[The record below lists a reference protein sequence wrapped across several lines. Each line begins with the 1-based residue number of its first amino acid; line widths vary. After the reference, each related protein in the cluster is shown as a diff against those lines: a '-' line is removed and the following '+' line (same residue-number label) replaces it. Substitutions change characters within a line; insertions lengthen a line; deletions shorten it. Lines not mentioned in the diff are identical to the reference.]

1 MATKPAEQTL
11 FVRKA
16 SGLVKGWSGGD
27 GFRYS
32 FFSTNIFLGI
42 WGFLY
47 AVFIPGGSVFWSIII
62 TTIFVLLEVVVY
74 AGLISAM
81 PRAGGDYVWQSRVFH
96 SSVGFV
102 FGATGWWFILWLW
115 IPIYAAL
122 CVNSFIKP
130 ILRIL
135 GANGAA
141 DWLTSQWG
149 IFVASLATIALATYL
164 VAVGM
169 KAYANFQK
177 WALWIGLAGLAV
189 GAILLIVTSK
199 ASFIA
204 AFNREM
210 FSQFG
215 VREAY
220 SATIKG
226 AGEGM
231 PSSMFAGT
239 LKDTFKLIPVM
250 AFWLLWPVWG
260 ATLYGEVRGAKDFR
274 KNIYQM
280 GGGLLAAVAIVL
292 VFLGLVTKTMGWNF
306 FEASA
311 NGYMGVL
318 YAYIDPA
325 AVPGAGEYLSPTAM
339 TAWIVN
345 NSAFQVIFI
354 AAISLI
360 VFGWWGT
367 VFLSS
372 TRMIFASA
380 FDRILPES
388 VAKVTSGGVPVNALL
403 LMAIPSVIVSAF
415 YAFSPTFVQLTY
427 DATLVIAAM
436 FFVTGP
442 RVRVH
447 AAPRQGDLAEL
458 GAAQG
463 PDPPDHRRHLRDL
476 HGLQPLPVVLRQD
489 QRLRRRL
496 QEQELHDLHGDPLRG
511 RHRDLDHR
519 LGDPQASGHGARSS
533 RQGDSSRVTHERPDR
548 DEAVRPEGELPSR
561 GHEVHRRA
569 TVGTRGSAT
578 RDLRKRQTRRS
589 GAGGGRRTAA
599 GALARRTSRADKQ
612 VTPGRPGT
620 HDQRHSGGP

>member
-1 MATKPAEQTL
+1 M
-11 FVRKA
+11 
-16 SGLVKGWSGGD
+16 G
-27 GFRYS
+27 
-32 FFSTNIFLGI
+32 
-42 WGFLY
+42 
-47 AVFIPGGSVFWSIII
+47 
-62 TTIFVLLEVVVY
+62 
-74 AGLISAM
+74 AG
-81 PRAGGDYVWQSRVFH
+81 
-96 SSVGFV
+96 
-102 FGATGWWFILWLW
+102 
-115 IPIYAAL
+115 
-122 CVNSFIKP
+122 
-130 ILRIL
+130 
-135 GANGAA
+135 GAA
-141 DWLTSQWG
+141 DWLTTEWG

-199 ASFIA
+199 DTFIA
-204 AFNREM
+204 SFNREM
-210 FSQFG
+210 LSQFG
-215 VREAY
+215 AKDAY
-220 SATIKG
+220 AATIKG

-231 PSSMFAGT
+231 PSSMFAGS
-239 LKDTFKLIPVM
+239 LKETFKLLPVM

-280 GGGLLAAVAIVL
+280 AGGLLAAVAIVI
-292 VFLGLVTKTMGWNF
+292 VFLFLVTKTMGWDF

-345 NSAFQVIFI
+345 NSVFQVIFI

-427 DATLVIAAM
+427 DATLVIAIM
-436 FFVTGP
+436 FFVTGLAFVFMP
-442 RVRVH
+442 IRAKAIWQNSALPKGPILPIVGIIYVLFMGGMLIAWFYDKLNVYGVGYKNKNSMIFMAILYV
-447 AAPRQGDLAEL
+447 AAIVIWVIAYF
-458 GAAQG
+458 
-463 PDPPDHRRHLRDL
+463 
-476 HGLQPLPVVLRQD
+476 V
-489 QRLRRRL
+489 
-496 QEQELHDLHGDPLRG
+496 
-511 RHRDLDHR
+511 
-519 LGDPQASGHGARSS
+519 
-533 RQGDSSRVTHERPDR
+533 
-548 DEAVRPEGELPSR
+548 
-561 GHEVHRRA
+561 
-569 TVGTRGSAT
+569 
-578 RDLRKRQTRRS
+578 RKRQ
-589 GAGGGRRTAA
+589 GMELEAVA
-599 GALARRTSRADKQ
+599 KEIP
-612 VTPGRPGT
+612 VE
-620 HDQRHSGGP
+620 

>member
-1 MATKPAEQTL
+1 MATNAGTQPPAEQTL

-16 SGLVKGWSGGD
+16 SGLVKGWSTGD

-62 TTIFVLLEVVVY
+62 TTLFVLLEVVVY

-135 GANGAA
+135 GAGGSA
-141 DWLTSQWG
+141 DWLATKTG
-149 IFVASLATIALATYL
+149 VFVASLATIALATYL

-169 KAYANFQK
+169 KAYARFQK
-177 WALWIGLAGLAV
+177 WALWIGLAGCAV
-189 GAILLIVTSK
+189 AAILLLVTTK
-199 ASFIA
+199 AHFIT
-204 AFNREM
+204 AFNREALQ
-210 FSQFG
+210 QFG
-215 VREAY
+215 VKDAY
-220 SATIKG
+220 AATIKTSG
-226 AGEGM
+226 GGM

-239 LKDTFKLIPVM
+239 LKDTLKLIPVM

-280 GGGLLAAVAIVL
+280 AGGLLSAVAIVI
-292 VFLGLVTKTMGWNF
+292 VFLVLVTKTIGWSF

-311 NGYMGVL
+311 NGYMGTL
-318 YAYIDPA
+318 YDLGFKP
-325 AVPGAGEYLSPTAM
+325 VMSDYLSPTAM

-345 NSAFQVIFI
+345 NSAFQIILI

-388 VAKVTSGGVPVNALL
+388 VAKVTSGGVPVVALL
-403 LMAIPSVIVSAF
+403 LMAIPSIIVSAF
-415 YAFSPTFVQLTY
+415 YAYQPSFVQLTY

-436 FFVTGP
+436 FFVTGLAFMVMP
-442 RVRVH
+442 WRAKAIWDNSALPKMKVLGVPVLAIV
-447 AAPRQGDLAEL
+447 AAIYSLFMAFNLWLWFYDKANVYGVGYKNKNSMIFMGILY
-458 GAAQG
+458 AAAIIIWI
-463 PDPPDHRRHLRDL
+463 
-476 HGLQPLPVVLRQD
+476 V
-489 QRLRRRL
+489 
-496 QEQELHDLHGDPLRG
+496 
-511 RHRDLDHR
+511 
-519 LGDPQASGHGARSS
+519 AW
-533 RQGDSSRVTHERPDR
+533 
-548 DEAVRPEGELPSR
+548 AV
-561 GHEVHRRA
+561 
-569 TVGTRGSAT
+569 
-578 RDLRKRQTRRS
+578 RKRQ
-589 GAGGGRRTAA
+589 GMELEAVA
-599 GALARRTSRADKQ
+599 KEIP
-612 VTPGRPGT
+612 VE
-620 HDQRHSGGP
+620 

>member
-16 SGLVKGWSGGD
+16 SGLVKGWSTGD

-62 TTIFVLLEVVVY
+62 TTIFVLFEVVVY

-130 ILRIL
+130 VLRIL

-141 DWLTSQWG
+141 DWLASQWG
-149 IFVASLATIALATYL
+149 VFVASLATIALATYL

-215 VREAY
+215 VRDAY
-220 SATIKG
+220 SATIKA

-239 LKDTFKLIPVM
+239 LKETFKLIPVM
-250 AFWLLWPVWG
+250 CFWLLWPVWG

-280 GGGLLAAVAIVL
+280 AGGLLAAVAIVI
-292 VFLGLVTKTMGWNF
+292 VFLALVTKTMGWTF
-306 FEASA
+306 FESSA

-325 AVPGAGEYLSPTAM
+325 AMPGGGEYLSPTAM

-345 NSAFQVIFI
+345 NSAFQIIFI

-415 YAFSPTFVQLTY
+415 YAFSPRFVTLTY

-436 FFVTGP
+436 FFVTGLAFVFMP
-442 RVRVH
+442 IRAKAIWQNSALPKGPILPIVGIVYAVFMGFNLWLWFYDKVNVYGVGYKNRDSMIFMAILYV
-447 AAPRQGDLAEL
+447 AAIVIWVVAYFIRKQQGMEL
-458 GAAQG
+458 
-463 PDPPDHRRHLRDL
+463 
-476 HGLQPLPVVLRQD
+476 
-489 QRLRRRL
+489 
-496 QEQELHDLHGDPLRG
+496 
-511 RHRDLDHR
+511 
-519 LGDPQASGHGARSS
+519 
-533 RQGDSSRVTHERPDR
+533 
-548 DEAVRPEGELPSR
+548 EAVAKEIPVE
-561 GHEVHRRA
+561 
-569 TVGTRGSAT
+569 
-578 RDLRKRQTRRS
+578 
-589 GAGGGRRTAA
+589 
-599 GALARRTSRADKQ
+599 
-612 VTPGRPGT
+612 
-620 HDQRHSGGP
+620 

>member
-1 MATKPAEQTL
+1 MATNADSAKPAEQTL

-16 SGLVKGWSGGD
+16 SGLVKGWSTGD

-62 TTIFVLLEVVVY
+62 TTLFVLLEVVVY

-122 CVNSFIKP
+122 MVNSFIKP

-135 GANGAA
+135 GAGGAA
-141 DWLTSQWG
+141 DWLAG
-149 IFVASLATIALATYL
+149 KNGVFVASLATIALATYL

-169 KAYANFQK
+169 KAYARFQK
-177 WALWIGLAGLAV
+177 WALWIGLGGCAV
-189 GAILLIVTSK
+189 AAILLLVTSK
-199 ASFIA
+199 TGFIT
-204 AFNREM
+204 AFNREALHLY
-210 FSQFG
+210 G
-215 VREAY
+215 AKDAY
-220 SATIKG
+220 AATIKN
-226 AGEGM
+226 AGDGM

-280 GGGLLAAVAIVL
+280 GGGLLAAVAIVIA
-292 VFLGLVTKTMGWNF
+292 FLFLVTKTMGWAF

-311 NGYMGVL
+311 NGYMGSL
-318 YAYIDPA
+318 YAYIDPTKL
-325 AVPGAGEYLSPTAM
+325 PAGSDYLSPTAM
-339 TAWIVN
+339 ISWIVN
-345 NSAFQVIFI
+345 NSAVQVILI

-388 VAKVTSGGVPVNALL
+388 VARVTSGGVPVVALL
-403 LMAIPSVIVSAF
+403 LMAIPSIIVSAF
-415 YAFSPTFVQLTY
+415 YAYQPSFVQLTY

-436 FFVTGP
+436 FFVTGLAFMVMP
-442 RVRVH
+442 WRAKSIWDNSAIPKMKIAGIPILSIAALIYAIFMGFNLWLWFYDKANVYGVGYKNKNSMIFMAILYVAAIVIWVIAYFVRKG
-447 AAPRQGDLAEL
+447 QGMEL
-458 GAAQG
+458 
-463 PDPPDHRRHLRDL
+463 
-476 HGLQPLPVVLRQD
+476 
-489 QRLRRRL
+489 
-496 QEQELHDLHGDPLRG
+496 
-511 RHRDLDHR
+511 
-519 LGDPQASGHGARSS
+519 
-533 RQGDSSRVTHERPDR
+533 
-548 DEAVRPEGELPSR
+548 EAVAKEIPVE
-561 GHEVHRRA
+561 
-569 TVGTRGSAT
+569 
-578 RDLRKRQTRRS
+578 
-589 GAGGGRRTAA
+589 
-599 GALARRTSRADKQ
+599 
-612 VTPGRPGT
+612 
-620 HDQRHSGGP
+620 

>member
-1 MATKPAEQTL
+1 M
-11 FVRKA
+11 
-16 SGLVKGWSGGD
+16 
-27 GFRYS
+27 
-32 FFSTNIFLGI
+32 
-42 WGFLY
+42 
-47 AVFIPGGSVFWSIII
+47 
-62 TTIFVLLEVVVY
+62 LLEVVVY

-135 GANGAA
+135 GAGGTA
-141 DWLTSQWG
+141 DWLATKNG

-169 KAYANFQK
+169 KAYARFQK
-177 WALWIGLAGLAV
+177 WALWIGLAGCAV
-189 GAILLIVTSK
+189 AAILLLVTSK
-199 ASFIA
+199 AALHHRLQPRDA
-204 AFNREM
+204 AISTAPRTPT
-210 FSQFG
+210 QT
-215 VREAY
+215 
-220 SATIKG
+220 TIKSAG
-226 AGEGM
+226 AGM

-239 LKDTFKLIPVM
+239 LKETFKLIPVM

-280 GGGLLAAVAIVL
+280 AGGLLSAVVIVIA
-292 VFLGLVTKTMGWNF
+292 FLFLVTKTMGWAF

-318 YAYIDPA
+318 YAYIDPTKLL
-325 AVPGAGEYLSPTAM
+325 GGGDYLSPTAM

-345 NSAFQVIFI
+345 NSAFQVILI
-354 AAISLI
+354 AAISLL

-388 VAKVTSGGVPVNALL
+388 VARVTSGGVPVVALL
-403 LMAIPSVIVSAF
+403 LMAIPSIIVSAF
-415 YAFSPTFVQLTY
+415 YAYQPSFVQLTY

-436 FFVTGP
+436 FFVTGLAFMVMP
-442 RVRVH
+442 WRAKAIWDNSALPKMKILGIPVLAIV
-447 AAPRQGDLAEL
+447 AAIYSLFMAFNLWLWFYDKANVYGVGYKNKNSMIFMGILYV
-458 GAAQG
+458 AAI
-463 PDPPDHRRHLRDL
+463 
-476 HGLQPLPVVLRQD
+476 VIWIV
-489 QRLRRRL
+489 
-496 QEQELHDLHGDPLRG
+496 
-511 RHRDLDHR
+511 
-519 LGDPQASGHGARSS
+519 AW
-533 RQGDSSRVTHERPDR
+533 
-548 DEAVRPEGELPSR
+548 AV
-561 GHEVHRRA
+561 
-569 TVGTRGSAT
+569 
-578 RDLRKRQTRRS
+578 RKRQ
-589 GAGGGRRTAA
+589 GM
-599 GALARRTSRADKQ
+599 ALEAVAKEIP
-612 VTPGRPGT
+612 VE
-620 HDQRHSGGP
+620 

>member
-1 MATKPAEQTL
+1 MATDASKPAEQTL

-16 SGLVKGWSGGD
+16 SGLVKGWSTGD

-130 ILRIL
+130 ILRIV
-135 GANGAA
+135 GAGGTA
-141 DWLTSQWG
+141 DWLTTEWG

-199 ASFIA
+199 DTFIA
-204 AFNREM
+204 SFNREM
-210 FSQFG
+210 LSQFG
-215 VREAY
+215 AKDAY
-220 SATIKG
+220 AATIKG

-239 LKDTFKLIPVM
+239 LKDTFKLIPIM

-280 GGGLLAAVAIVL
+280 GGGLLSAVAIVL
-292 VFLGLVTKTMGWNF
+292 VFLGLVTKTMGWDF

-354 AAISLI
+354 AVISLI

-380 FDRILPES
+380 FDRILPEG
-388 VAKVTSGGVPVNALL
+388 VAKVTSGGVPVIALV
-403 LMAIPSVIVSAF
+403 LMAVPSVIVSAF

-436 FFVTGP
+436 FFVTGLAFVFMP
-442 RVRVH
+442 IRAKAIWQNSALPKGPLLPIIGVIYVIFMGFNLWLWLYDKTNVYGVGYKNKNSMIFMGILYV
-447 AAPRQGDLAEL
+447 AAIVIWIIAW
-458 GAAQG
+458 
-463 PDPPDHRRHLRDL
+463 
-476 HGLQPLPVVLRQD
+476 
-489 QRLRRRL
+489 
-496 QEQELHDLHGDPLRG
+496 
-511 RHRDLDHR
+511 
-519 LGDPQASGHGARSS
+519 
-533 RQGDSSRVTHERPDR
+533 
-548 DEAVRPEGELPSR
+548 AV
-561 GHEVHRRA
+561 
-569 TVGTRGSAT
+569 
-578 RDLRKRQTRRS
+578 RKRQ
-589 GAGGGRRTAA
+589 GM
-599 GALARRTSRADKQ
+599 ALEAVAKEIP
-612 VTPGRPGT
+612 VE
-620 HDQRHSGGP
+620 